1 VQTNGRKRILLADD
15 HTAMLEEIQ
24 NLLKTDYNIIGSVE
38 DGAALV
44 EAGQRLKPDLIISDI
59 SMPVMNGFEAA
70 AKLWAAGV
78 TAKLIFLTVQSAAPY
93 VKKAR
98 ALGAHGYVLKAYTN
112 EHLRDAVSAVL
123 AGEPYI
129 CPQLPQG
136 AWL

>member
-1 VQTNGRKRILLADD
+1 VATNGRKRILLADD
-15 HTAMLEEIQ
+15 HGAMLEEIE

-70 AKLWAAGV
+70 AKLRAAGV

-98 ALGAHGYVLKAYTN
+98 ALGAHGYVLKAYTT
-112 EHLRDAVSAVL
+112 EHLPAAVSAVL
-123 AGEPYI
+123 AGDPYI
-129 CPQLPQG
+129 CPQLPQD